1 MGVIGRD
8 LTNAGR
14 AAACFASALVLMS
27 LAFVGIASGEDDK
40 LMIVC
45 TNSALADFATNVF
58 GEELGDAVEVEYI
71 MPAGVCPSHFDTS
84 PSDVVTIAS
93 ADVVISLGWEP
104 WLSDLLE
111 SSGNDDAFGI
121 ACPGFGEWNIPSG
134 AELHINR
141 IAKGLSEFRPEWNST
156 LTVNA
161 LNYST
166 EIANAYE
173 EARQM
178 IASEGL
184 NGTKVVTI
192 EWYALFLE
200 GLGFEVAKSYGAP
213 EGLSTADILEISAA
227 CDDPEVAMVVD
238 NLQSTVDFGMQLAAD
253 YGKIHIVLS
262 NFPGAIPGK
271 YTYLDNFEYNVDE
284 LVNGAIAYETT
295 QSELSDLE
303 SEISSLE
310 FQRIALASAA
320 IVLAFLLL
328 LSLLIARRKKT

>member
-1 MGVIGRD
+1 MGVTRPNLIG
-8 LTNAGR
+8 AGR
-14 AAACFASALVLMS
+14 AAVCFASALVLMS
-27 LAFVGIASGEDDK
+27 LAFVGVASGEDDK
-40 LMIVC
+40 LMVVC

-58 GEELGDAVEVEYI
+58 GEELGAVVEIEYI

-111 SSGNDDAFGI
+111 SSGNEDAFGI
-121 ACPGFGEWNIPSG
+121 ACLGLGEWNIPSG

-141 IAKGLSEFRPEWNST
+141 IAEGLSEFRPEWNST
-156 LTVNA
+156 FTANA

-178 IASEGL
+178 IAAEGL

-192 EWYALFLE
+192 DWYALFLE
-200 GLGFEVAKSYGAP
+200 GLGFEVAKLYGAP

-253 YGKIHIVLS
+253 YGKIHVVLS

-320 IVLAFLLL
+320 MVLGFLLL
-328 LSLLIARRKKT
+328 LSLLVARRKKE

>member
-1 MGVIGRD
+1 MSMALEGV
-8 LTNAGR
+8 
-14 AAACFASALVLMS
+14 
-27 LAFVGIASGEDDK
+27 ASGEDDK
-40 LMIVC
+40 LMVVC
-45 TNSALADFATNVF
+45 TNSALADFAANVF
-58 GEELGDAVEVEYI
+58 GEELLEAVEVEFI

-121 ACPGFGEWNIPSG
+121 ACLGFGEWNIPSG
-134 AELHINR
+134 AELHLNC
-141 IAKGLSEFRPEWNST
+141 IAEGLSEFKPDWSSIFT
-156 LTVNA
+156 SNA
-161 LNYST
+161 LNYSA
-166 EIANAYE
+166 EIAE
-173 EARQM
+173 SFEDARQM

-192 EWYALFLE
+192 EWHAQFLE
-200 GLGFEVAKSYGAP
+200 ELGFEVAKSYGAP

-227 CDDPEVAMVVD
+227 CDNPEVAMVVD

-253 YGKIHIVLS
+253 YGKIHVVLS

-284 LVNGAIAYETT
+284 LVNGAVAYETT
-295 QSELSDLE
+295 QSEMSDLE

-310 FQRIALASAA
+310 FQRVALASVV

-328 LSLLIARRKKT
+328 VSLMIARRKKA